1 MTRHSAA
8 LHSRVECPSLESLG
22 YPPAILFVKAWLSF
36 QATLQQLLLN
46 SHCTFSLIAL
56 IRYCCLHR
64 CFPLICERP
73 VVTDEKGRGSKVL
86 DVGGD
91 N

>member
-1 MTRHSAA
+1 MDVLRGALETVKKKARCSAA
-8 LHSRVECPSLESLG
+8 
-22 YPPAILFVKAWLSF
+22 